1 MTEEQKKKEAFIA
14 SLAETIYDYFPEIWR
29 IEYYADEEYNEEFIH
44 ITYANNCSRSICVT
58 ADSLKALMLDLSNYL
73 IRH

>member
-1 MTEEQKKKEAFIA
+1 MTEEQKKKAAFIA
-14 SLAETIYDYFPEIWR
+14 GLAEVIYDHFPEIWE
-29 IEYYADEEYNEEFIH
+29 IKYYVDGYNEEFIH
-44 ITYANNCSRSICVT
+44 ITYTNNCSRSICVT

>member
-1 MTEEQKKKEAFIA
+1 MTAEQKKKEAFIN
-14 SLAETIYDYFPEIWR
+14 SLAETIYDYFPEIWK
-29 IEYYADEEYNEEFIH
+29 IEYYVDECNEEFIH
-44 ITYANNCSRSICVT
+44 VKYANNCSRSICVT

>member
-14 SLAETIYDYFPEIWR
+14 GLAETIYDYFPEIWG
-29 IEYYADEEYNEEFIH
+29 IEYYVDEYNEEFIRV
-44 ITYANNCSRSICVT
+44 IYTNNCSRSICVT

>member
-14 SLAETIYDYFPEIWR
+14 SLAETIYDYFPEIWK
-29 IEYYADEEYNEEFIH
+29 IEYYVDFNEEFIRV
-44 ITYANNCSRSICVT
+44 IYTDSYSRSICVT
-58 ADSLKALMLDLSNYL
+58 ADSLKALMSDLSNYL

>member
-1 MTEEQKKKEAFIA
+1 MTEEQKKKAAFIA
-14 SLAETIYDYFPEIWR
+14 SLAETIYDYFPEIWG
-29 IEYYADEEYNEEFIH
+29 IKYYVDERNEEFIH

-58 ADSLKALMLDLSNYL
+58 ADSLKALLLDLSNYL

>member
-14 SLAETIYDYFPEIWR
+14 GLAETIYDYFPEIWK
-29 IEYYADEEYNEEFIH
+29 IEYYVDFKEEFIRV
-44 ITYANNCSRSICVT
+44 IYTDSYSRSICVT